1 MMVGGG
7 RAGHWC
13 TLRSCSFL
21 MRPASSSPR
30 PARRSAAE
38 AFPRTAS
45 LDAHSAGAPQAGKP
59 GLSRADLGKRLA
71 PLGFAPHHLRA
82 LADTLA
88 WIAEQVPPAD
98 CSSDSAE
105 PAARAAE
112 KSGSLSRRWRGGS
125 QTPVLRNAL
134 KMCVFLLSWLGISA
148 EKASIARPA
157 TQVPTHRPP
166 CLSRPQSRGCV
177 RMARCSHGFTFA
189 AGVRRAVRCHRAGVR
204 A

>member
-1 MMVGGG
+1 
-7 RAGHWC
+7 
-13 TLRSCSFL
+13 L

-88 WIAEQVPPAD
+88 WIAEQVPPAACRTHVQRCVATPHD
-98 CSSDSAE
+98 EDTSAT
-105 PAARAAE
+105 
-112 KSGSLSRRWRGGS
+112 RRG
-125 QTPVLRNAL
+125 
-134 KMCVFLLSWLGISA
+134 
-148 EKASIARPA
+148 
-157 TQVPTHRPP
+157 
-166 CLSRPQSRGCV
+166 QSC
-177 RMARCSHGFTFA
+177 
-189 AGVRRAVRCHRAGVR
+189 
-204 A
+204 